1 MTYFKSARAI
11 TLIAILAFLSGCAS
25 TYNNPQD
32 PYEGYNRAMYKF
44 NDTLDKAVIKPVAQ
58 GYDFIVPEPISWG
71 ISNFFSNLNE
81 ITVIINDLLQGKFQQ
96 AAHDAGRFGLNST
109 VGVFGIFDVAGHA
122 GYKKNNEDF
131 GQTLGVWG
139 VEPGAYVVLP
149 LFGSRT
155 VRDSFGLV
163 GDMFTDPVMYVEGDD
178 ARLALAGTRLIDT
191 RAKYLGTSKV
201 LDAASDDQYEY
212 LRNAYLQR
220 RQYLVYDGNPPN
232 ADNSNEDF
240 DLFDDLQ

>member
-1 MTYFKSARAI
+1 MAM
-11 TLIAILAFLSGCAS
+11 IAMLALLSGCAS
-25 TYNNPQD
+25 TYDNPQD
-32 PYEGYNRAMYKF
+32 PYESYNRAMYKF

-58 GYDFIVPEPISWG
+58 GYDFIVPEPVSWG

-81 ITVIINDLLQGKFQQ
+81 ITVIINDLLQGKFEQ

-139 VEPGAYVVLP
+139 AEPGAYIVLP
-149 LFGSRT
+149 LFGPRN
-155 VRDSFGLV
+155 VRDTFGLV

-178 ARLALAGTRLIDT
+178 ARLALAATRLIDT
-191 RAKYLGTSKV
+191 RARLLGTSKV
-201 LDAASDDQYEY
+201 LDEASDDQYEY
-212 LRNAYLQR
+212 IRNAYLQR

-232 ADNSNEDF
+232 ADDNNEDF
-240 DLFDDLQ
+240 DLFDDMQ

>member
-1 MTYFKSARAI
+1 MTYFNSARA
-11 TLIAILAFLSGCAS
+11 LAMIAMLAFLSGCAS

-44 NDTLDKAVIKPVAQ
+44 NDALDKAVIKPVAQ
-58 GYDFIVPEPISWG
+58 GYDAVVPEPISWG

-96 AAHDAGRFGLNST
+96 AAHDAGRFGLNTT
-109 VGVFGIFDVAGHA
+109 VGVLGIFDVAGHA

-139 VEPGAYVVLP
+139 AEPGAYVVLP
-149 LFGSRT
+149 LFGPRT

-191 RAKYLGTSKV
+191 RARLLKAGKV
-201 LDAASDDQYEY
+201 LAEATDDEY
-212 LRNAYLQR
+212 SYVRDAYLQR
-220 RQYLVYDGNPPN
+220 RQYLVHDGNPPEGE
-232 ADNSNEDF
+232 DDF
-240 DLFDDLQ
+240 DLFDDMQ

>member
-1 MTYFKSARAI
+1 MTYFNSARA
-11 TLIAILAFLSGCAS
+11 LAMIAMLAFLSGCAS

-44 NDTLDKAVIKPVAQ
+44 NDALDKAVIKPVAQ
-58 GYDFIVPEPISWG
+58 GYDAVVPEPISWG

-96 AAHDAGRFGLNST
+96 AAHDAGRFGLNTT
-109 VGVFGIFDVAGHA
+109 VGVLGIFDVAGHA

-139 VEPGAYVVLP
+139 AEPGAYVVLP
-149 LFGSRT
+149 LFGPRT

-191 RAKYLGTSKV
+191 RARLLKAGKV
-201 LDAASDDQYEY
+201 LDEATDDEY
-212 LRNAYLQR
+212 SYVRDAYLQR
-220 RQYLVYDGNPPN
+220 RQYLVHDGNPPEGE
-232 ADNSNEDF
+232 DDF
-240 DLFDDLQ
+240 DLFDDMQ